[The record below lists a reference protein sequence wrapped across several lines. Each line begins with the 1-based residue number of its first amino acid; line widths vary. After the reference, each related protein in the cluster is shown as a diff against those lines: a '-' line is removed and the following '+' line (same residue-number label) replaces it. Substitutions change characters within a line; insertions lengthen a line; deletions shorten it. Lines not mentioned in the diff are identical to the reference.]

1 MGSKGSSESP
11 ERKCSENLHI
21 VLLGDSTLDNL
32 VWVDSQEETVK
43 AALQRRLPG
52 ARVTNFAADG
62 FTSSDVLKGQTPS
75 ISGRARDQAK
85 DPFPEGWNSKGFRP
99 LEHLATLKD
108 VTHIVL
114 SIGGN
119 DIREILGNMKRL
131 PASMERLITNYQAI
145 LATCLKVC
153 PNVIVQMQYRPALHM
168 DTHYHVYGSM
178 ARIPGPGSPVD
189 KINELMKTVYK
200 PIFPLVIAS
209 KLAVLDMASSFPL
222 EDSSFYKLQIEPSA
236 KGGELIATLISHAV
250 QHHEWSKE
258 SVLYSKKGLS
268 GDVKAA
274 PIPLDFVWSVL

>member
-1 MGSKGSSESP
+1 VK
-11 ERKCSENLHI
+11 
-21 VLLGDSTLDNL
+21 

-43 AALQRRLPG
+43 AAIQRRLPG

-62 FTSSDVLKGQTPS
+62 FTSSDLLKGQIPS
-75 ISGRARDQAK
+75 ISGRSREQAK

-131 PASMERLITNYQAI
+131 PTSMERLIKNYQAI
-145 LATCLKVC
+145 LAACLQIC

-189 KINELMKTVYK
+189 KINELMQTVYK
-200 PIFPLVIAS
+200 PILPLAAES
-209 KLAVLDMASSFPL
+209 KLAILDMPSSFPL

-236 KGGELIATLISHAV
+236 KGGELIATLICHAV
-250 QHHEWSKE
+250 QYHDWAQGA
-258 SVLYSKKGLS
+258 VIYSKQGLKG
-268 GDVKAA
+268 DIKMA
-274 PIPLDFVWSVL
+274 PVAPGFVWSVL